1 MAKKGRILEQTR
13 TNFKKKM
20 YDEAQI
26 LWLSLHIY
34 RQNILLSDKLKQF
47 NGQETHILMVNS

>member
-26 LWLSLHIY
+26 LYSFTNGISL
-34 RQNILLSDKLKQF
+34 K
-47 NGQETHILMVNS
+47 